1 MQLIQTA
8 NAADLKIQTLLK
20 FIQNYPKSV
29 SFLHISVLFVQL
41 CTAFYSFTDCAIF
54 TARFSVRRQTL
65 NKPYSKKKKKER
77 KKRNRKKEKM
87 YSIES

>member
-20 FIQNYPKSV
+20 FVQSYPKSV

-41 CTAFYSFTDCAIF
+41 CTASLTVLSLQLHFQCED
-54 TARFSVRRQTL
+54 
-65 NKPYSKKKKKER
+65 KH
-77 KKRNRKKEKM
+77 
-87 YSIES
+87 